1 MVVRRAT
8 AVKGHLSGPAS
19 RATLWDMTLET
30 LLHLP
35 ALAIVF
41 DMDGVLADSGDS
53 VDRSWARW
61 AAERGLDGAEVTMWA
76 HGQRSLETVRHYLP
90 ESEWERG
97 QADIDRY
104 EIDDAVSVRTIPG
117 AIELTSA
124 VPRDRWAVYTS
135 ANIPLAAGRLNAA
148 RIPSPSVLITADHV
162 RNGKPDP
169 EGYALAISRLGVE
182 PARVA
187 ILEDAPAGIV
197 AARGAGAGWVIGV
210 GPLAV
215 ATDATLVVRDLRA
228 LRWADGG
235 GLLVAADGRLR

>member
-1 MVVRRAT
+1 
-8 AVKGHLSGPAS
+8 
-19 RATLWDMTLET
+19 MTLEDP
-30 LLHLP
+30 LHLP
-35 ALAIVF
+35 ALAVVF

-53 VDRSWARW
+53 VDRSWGRW

-104 EIDDAVSVRTIPG
+104 EIEDAVNVRTIPG
-117 AIELTSA
+117 AVELTSA
-124 VPRDRWAVYTS
+124 VPRDRWAAYTS
-135 ANIPLAAGRLNAA
+135 ANIPLAAGRLAAA
-148 RIPSPSVLITADHV
+148 RIPEPPVLITADHV

-169 EGYALAISRLGVE
+169 EGYALAIARLGVD
-182 PARVA
+182 PARVV

-210 GPLAV
+210 GDLALPT
-215 ATDATLVVRDLRA
+215 AADVVIRDLRA
-228 LRWADGG
+228 LRWADEG
-235 GLLVAADGRLR
+235 GLMVAAEGRLR

>member
-1 MVVRRAT
+1 VTPDVT
-8 AVKGHLSGPAS
+8 PADS
-19 RATLWDMTLET
+19 
-30 LLHLP
+30 LLLP
-35 ALAIVF
+35 VLAIVF

-61 AAERGLDGAEVTMWA
+61 ALERGLDPGEVSRWA
-76 HGQRSLETVRHYLP
+76 HGQRSQETVRHYLP
-90 ESEWERG
+90 EAEWTRG

-104 EIDDAVSVRTIPG
+104 EIDDAASVRTIPG

-135 ANIPLAAGRLNAA
+135 ASIPLATGRLAAA
-148 RIPSPSVLITADHV
+148 RIPEPPILVTADHV

-169 EGYALAISRLGVE
+169 EGYALAIARLGVD
-182 PARVA
+182 PAHVA
-187 ILEDAPAGIV
+187 ILEDAPAGIA

-210 GPLAV
+210 GELTLP
-215 ATDATLVVRDLRA
+215 TEATLVIRDLRA

-235 GLLVAADGRLR
+235 GLLVESQGRLR